1 MDTRKIFADNL
12 SRLLEERGLEQQ
24 RVASDLNISTSTL
37 SAWVTGQRFPRADIM
52 QSLAQY
58 LHVTVSELVDLQ
70 TDEKITSKK
79 HRILFDRTKELTDK
93 QMDIVLGVVDGLLGK
108 ENDSI

>member
-37 SAWVTGQRFPRADIM
+37 SAWVTGKRFPRADIM
-52 QSLAQY
+52 QLLAQY

-79 HRILFDRTKELTDK
+79 HRILFDRTKELTEK
-93 QMDIVLGVVDGLLGK
+93 QMDIVMNVVDGLLGK
-108 ENDSI
+108 DDDGI

>member
-37 SAWVTGQRFPRADIM
+37 SAWVTGQRFPRPAPHRPASNPCKICPE
-52 QSLAQY
+52 
-58 LHVTVSELVDLQ
+58 LHRGISRDTENRPL
-70 TDEKITSKK
+70 
-79 HRILFDRTKELTDK
+79 R
-93 QMDIVLGVVDGLLGK
+93 GGL
-108 ENDSI
+108 NV